1 MIHGQNSKHAIM
13 FEAQSVATNGTATGT
28 VSVVG
33 YRYAK
38 ILLQLGTAAASNVD
52 VTVQISEGDTTSSYA
67 TASEMAMTTAAPNTS
82 SGQLYCWYLDLRKRK
97 KYLKVTYAPNTSA
110 ARTAA
115 CTVELSRAEQS
126 PTSASGRGLAAQVVA

>member
-1 MIHGQNSKHAIM
+1 MIHGQNTKHSILI
-13 FEAQSVATNGTATGT
+13 EAQSVATNGTATAT

-38 ILLQLGTAAASNVD
+38 VLLQLGTAAASNTD
-52 VTVQISEGDTTSSYA
+52 VTMTLTEGDGTSYA
-67 TASEMAMTTAAPNTS
+67 TSSDLTMTTAAPNTS

-97 KYLKVTYAPNTSA
+97 KNLKVTYAPNTSA

-115 CTVELSRAEQS
+115 CTIELSRAETA
-126 PTSASGRGLAAQVVA
+126 PITASGRGMAGQVVT